1 MNRQSH
7 ARSHKVN
14 REISGLRLMLLPRET
29 RAGTALLSIQKETQ
43 DRTTISMVGK
53 YVCSMKKK
61 MCLRRMKLMN
71 RRLYQPDGKRRKD
84 TEVQTSGINVPLADL
99 EL

>member
-1 MNRQSH
+1 M
-7 ARSHKVN
+7 A
-14 REISGLRLMLLPRET
+14 LPRET
-29 RAGTALLSIQKETQ
+29 RAGTARLSIQKETQ

-71 RRLYQPDGKRRKD
+71 RRLYQPDKKKRD
-84 TEVQTSGINVPLADL
+84 TSINLLL
-99 EL
+99 EQQACGFRPDVETWL